1 MADEQTP
8 HEASPLASRKEV
20 HNKIEGGDFHGPVI
34 QAGIVHGGV
43 HTHSHPPRWRPSKE
57 QLWRAARITAA
68 VLALAA
74 VATYFTKRELDDRKF
89 SSPPYVCG
97 TIWQNPNFRRWVPDA
112 KEGEP
117 PEIGPEITSCSWVSR
132 SQKAE
137 VSIIVSRK
145 GDRGEAAELLDK
157 LKKGP
162 DLQSDR
168 ALIHSYEPGI
178 GDDATIGTSITSAQD
193 ILSDKDIRQ
202 ISQLNFRRYNVVVEL
217 RRVIDPG
224 ESTGESD
231 SILREMAFVIDKQ
244 LKS

>member
-1 MADEQTP
+1 MTDEQTP

-20 HNKIEGGDFHGPVI
+20 HNKIEDGDFHGPVI

-43 HTHSHPPRWRPSKE
+43 HTYSHPPRWRPSKK
-57 QLWRAARITAA
+57 QVWRAARITATVL
-68 VLALAA
+68 VLAV
-74 VATYFTKRELDDRKF
+74 VATYVTKRALDDRKF

-112 KEGEP
+112 KEGGP
-117 PEIGPEITSCSWVSR
+117 PEIGPEITSCSWTSR

-145 GDRGEAAELLDK
+145 GDRGEAAELLEK
-157 LKKGP
+157 IKKGY
-162 DLQSDR
+162 DVQSGQTLFHR
-168 ALIHSYEPGI
+168 YEPGI
-178 GDDATIGTSITSAQD
+178 GDDATVGTSIPSTQD
-193 ILSDKDIRQ
+193 ILSDKEIRQ
-202 ISQLNFRRYNVVVEL
+202 ISRLDFRRYNVVVEL
-217 RRVIDPG
+217 RRVMDPG

-244 LKS
+244 LKN

>member
-1 MADEQTP
+1 MADEHTP
-8 HEASPLASRKEV
+8 HEDSPLASRKEV
-20 HNKIEGGDFHGPVI
+20 HNKIEDGDFHGPVI

-43 HTHSHPPRWRPSKE
+43 HTYSRPPRWRPSKE
-57 QLWRAARITAA
+57 QLWRAARITAT

-112 KEGEP
+112 KEGGP
-117 PEIGPEITSCSWVSR
+117 PEIGPEITSCSWTSR

-137 VSIIVSRK
+137 VSIIVSRQ
-145 GDRGEAAELLDK
+145 GDRGEATELLDK

-162 DLQSDR
+162 DIQSGQT
-168 ALIHSYEPGI
+168 LIHSYEPGI
-178 GDDATIGTSITSAQD
+178 GDDATIGESIASTQD
-193 ILSDKDIRQ
+193 ILSDKEIWQ
-202 ISQLNFRRYNVVVEL
+202 VCQLNFRRYNVVVEL
-217 RRVIDPG
+217 RRVKNPG